1 MNPLNCQSIGRYR
14 QSVCLGRRRKLDRD
28 EPSWAL
34 PHIQFC
40 LWLNVRVLANINES
54 DVSLTSKE
62 QFWAQW
68 KFIILARTV
77 EQGVR
82 CNKNQILSSCLHSSH
97 GFITY
102 LELNLYLYQSFRVL
116 LNLPPALISCHSS
129 HSLSQA
135 FLCADPWKLVKQELV
150 WSLRLH
156 CPPPD
161 IPVPKIRFLFN
172 YPLVRKSVLR
182 KELVDV
188 SHLALWDKKPRFVL
202 IVSVNFWGVKTS
214 TLAVSVL
221 PTWRPCPPLL
231 GGDAELP
238 AIM

>member
-77 EQGVR
+77 EQGVP

-116 LNLPPALISCHSS
+116 LNLSPCPDFLPLFSLTFSGFSLCWSLKTGQARAGLKPPPALPS
-129 HSLSQA
+129 
-135 FLCADPWKLVKQELV
+135 P
-150 WSLRLH
+150 R
-156 CPPPD
+156 
-161 IPVPKIRFLFN
+161 
-172 YPLVRKSVLR
+172 YPSAKY
-182 KELVDV
+182 
-188 SHLALWDKKPRFVL
+188 P
-202 IVSVNFWGVKTS
+202 VSV
-214 TLAVSVL
+214 
-221 PTWRPCPPLL
+221 
-231 GGDAELP
+231 
-238 AIM
+238 